1 MVSRCL
7 LVSLVAA
14 AAIGAACSPPPVA
27 EAARPAAEPRWHQL
41 GAWAGHGSRQTD
53 SFDVATGA
61 LRLRWET
68 RGDAAAAGS
77 RFKVSLHSAIS
88 GRPLQTLVEH
98 RGTGA
103 GTVHAEDD
111 PRVSYLVIEAEQ
123 VDWKVTLEEAVPDGQ
138 VAAAR
143 PDRSRVARR
152 APARWPR

>member
-68 RGDAAAAGS
+68 RGDATAAGS

-88 GRPLQTLVEH
+88 GRPLQTLLEH
-98 RGTGA
+98 RGAGA

-111 PRVSYLVIEAEQ
+111 PRVSYLVIEAEE
-123 VDWKVTLEEAVPDGQ
+123 VDWRIEVFL
-138 VAAAR
+138 AA
-143 PDRSRVARR
+143 SGGT
-152 APARWPR
+152 APPAP